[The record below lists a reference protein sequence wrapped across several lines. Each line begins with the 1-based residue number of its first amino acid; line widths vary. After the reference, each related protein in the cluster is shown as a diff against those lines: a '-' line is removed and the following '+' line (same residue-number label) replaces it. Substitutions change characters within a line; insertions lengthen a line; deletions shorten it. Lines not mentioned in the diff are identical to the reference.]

1 EGRRVSRV
9 DADGVHVEM
18 VVDNY
23 EGKRLNSPN
32 DVIVRSDGSIYFT
45 DPPYGLPR
53 QSVGKELP
61 FSGVFRVTPDGKLK
75 LLADDFERPNGLAFS
90 PDEKTLY
97 VDDSFRYHIRAFEVA
112 PDGSISGGAVF
123 AEMKPA
129 PGEIGVPDGM
139 KIDQEGNV
147 YCTGPNGVWI
157 FD

>member
-1 EGRRVSRV
+1 
-9 DADGVHVEM
+9 
-18 VVDNY
+18 
-23 EGKRLNSPN
+23 
-32 DVIVRSDGSIYFT
+32 
-45 DPPYGLPR
+45 
-53 QSVGKELP
+53 
-61 FSGVFRVTPDGKLK
+61 GVFRVTPDGKLK

-157 FD
+157 FDPGGRKLGRIVFPEVPANLAWGDADWRTLYVTARTSVYRIRLSIPGVPVGLAAGRGAD